1 MCKSELQRDFLIILC
16 TVKPFFDF
24 FFLELHITVSMKI
37 YWRLLIHRKYA
48 KRLSKAGLHS
58 HVISPFFLDKYC
70 HMCDF

>member
-1 MCKSELQRDFLIILC
+1 MCKSELQRDFLC
-16 TVKPFFDF
+16 TMKPFFDF